1 MAARAN
7 PYAIKI
13 HRTYDVNQLAA
24 KTGVHKNTVR
34 HWQKEGLQP
43 IDDKRPVLFQG
54 ASIRA
59 FLSKRNASRKSPCWP
74 GTLYC
79 FRCRAPRKPAL
90 NMVDY
95 IPMSATSGNLSAI
108 CAICET
114 IMHRRARFTSLAT
127 ILPGCDIQ
135 IGQALSRLM
144 GSSSP
149 TLNCDSERQVT
160 T

>member
-1 MAARAN
+1 VAARAN
-7 PYAIKI
+7 PYAIKM
-13 HRTYDVNQLAA
+13 HRTYDVNELAT

-34 HWQKEGLQP
+34 HWQQEGLQP
-43 IDDKRPVLFQG
+43 IDGNRPVLFQG

-59 FLSKRNASRKSPCWP
+59 FLAKRNASRKNPCSP

-95 IPMSATSGNLSAI
+95 IAMSATSGNLSAI
-108 CAICET
+108 CATCET
-114 IMHRRARFTSLAT
+114 VMHRRARFSSLAT
-127 ILPGCDIQ
+127 IMPGCDIQ
-135 IGQALSRLM
+135 TGQVLSRLM
-144 GSSSP
+144 GSPSP
-149 TLNCDSERQVT
+149 SLNCDSERQVT